1 MREEGE
7 KLKRVKKEE
16 GEKLKRVKKTHLWL
30 LVLNRLPISPNA
42 NQLILFFFFEEKQTS
57 AENIVSFH
65 R

>member
-1 MREEGE
+1 MEERVREEGE

-42 NQLILFFFFEEKQTS
+42 NQLILFFF
-57 AENIVSFH
+57 
-65 R
+65 